1 MVVFIIKKLVHFY
14 YILFN
19 RVNFQGKKI
28 IEMSG
33 PAIIAPLHIS
43 NNDAPLLVSEFA
55 RKKIYTMGKSELFK
69 FKPFGWFLSC
79 LGVYPVDRAKKD
91 MGSIKNSL
99 KYLKKGNLLCIFPEG
114 TRNGLAK
121 NKKLHNG
128 VVYIAIAAK
137 VPVIPVGISG
147 KYGLFGKV
155 NVKVGKPI
163 YFDKYYE
170 IPNIKE
176 HIEEINGILLSEMLK
191 LKK

>member
-1 MVVFIIKKLVHFY
+1 MLVFIIKKLVHFY

-19 RVNFQGKKI
+19 RINFQGKEI

-69 FKPFGWFLSC
+69 FKPFGWVLSC

-91 MGSIKNSL
+91 MGAIKNSL
-99 KYLKKGNLLCIFPEG
+99 KYLKKRNLLCIFPEG
-114 TRNGLAK
+114 TRNGLVN

-147 KYGLFGKV
+147 KYGFFGKV

-176 HIEEINGILLSEMLK
+176 HMEEINGILLSEMLK
-191 LKK
+191 LKE